1 MAVNI
6 DTLFHQKI
14 IVDTSVLMKVILVED
29 GSETAKK
36 IFSLHRD
43 MQLTLLAT
51 PLIFF
56 EFLNVVSNRLKNKNQ
71 TIKIFKKFYDF
82 KIGIIDAKYGYL
94 EKGIRAACENSQ
106 VSYYDSS
113 YHALAKEMCG
123 IFLTADEKYYN
134 AMKHEGSIVLLSNI
148 SI

>member
-6 DTLFHQKI
+6 KELVHQRV
-14 IVDTSVLMKVILVED
+14 IVDTSVLMKIVFVEENSD
-29 GSETAKK
+29 IANKVFELNKA
-36 IFSLHRD
+36 

-56 EFLNVVSNRLKNKNQ
+56 EFLNVLSNRLKNKNLVE
-71 TIKIFKKFYDF
+71 KILKKFF
-82 KIGIIDAKYGYL
+82 SLNIGIIDAKYGYL
-94 EKGIRAACENSQ
+94 EKGIRAACENKQ

-113 YHALAKEMCG
+113 YHALAKDLNG

-134 AMKHEGSIVLLSNI
+134 AMKNEGNIALLSNI